1 MRPLGHG
8 GAQGTT
14 DRRSD
19 IMNVLP
25 HMAMASQDV
34 GIFGQE
40 MRRRWDVWTTL
51 KDSQEEFLK
60 EILYLLR

>member
-8 GAQGTT
+8 GAQSTT
-14 DRRSD
+14 EYRSD

-34 GIFGQE
+34 EICGQE
-40 MRRRWDVWTTL
+40 GRRSWDVWTTL
-51 KDSQEEFLK
+51 TESQEELLR
-60 EILYLLR
+60 EILYLLQ